1 MKIYTGFGD
10 KGKTALFG
18 GGRVDKHDPRVECYG
33 AIDELNSQLGFVNS
47 FPLSGDTG
55 DLILRLQNELF
66 ILGSEVATPDSKQR
80 AGFTEHIDAERIHE
94 LEKTIDLLQERLT
107 PLKKFILP
115 GGSPA
120 AAACHVARTICRRAE
135 RHLSQLTTREETEN
149 AWLVYLNRLS
159 DLLFVLA
166 RIINKE
172 SSTPDIEWRGIRSP
186 RK

>member
-18 GGRVDKHDPRVECYG
+18 GGRVDKHDLRVECYG
-33 AIDELNSQLGFVNS
+33 TIDELNSQLGFVNS
-47 FPLSGDTG
+47 FPLSPETG

-66 ILGSEVATPDSKQR
+66 ILGSEVATPDEKQR
-80 AGFTEHIDAERIHE
+80 AGFTEHIDTERTIE
-94 LEKTIDLLQERLT
+94 LEKTIDALQEQLT

-135 RHLSQLTTREETEN
+135 RHLSLLSTLEQTEN
-149 AWLVYLNRLS
+149 VWLVYLNRLS

-172 SSTPDIEWRGIRSP
+172 SSTPDIVWQGIRSP
-186 RK
+186 KE

>member
-18 GGRVDKHDPRVECYG
+18 GGRVDKHDLRVECYG
-33 AIDELNSQLGFVNS
+33 TIDELNSQLGFVNS
-47 FPLSGDTG
+47 FPLSPETG
-55 DLILRLQNELF
+55 DIILRLQNELF
-66 ILGSEVATPDSKQR
+66 ILGSEVATPDERQR
-80 AGFTEHIDAERIHE
+80 EGFTEHIDGGRVQE
-94 LEKTIDLLQERLT
+94 LEKTIDLLQNRLS

-135 RHLSQLTTREETEN
+135 RLLSRLNAHEDVEN
-149 AWLVYLNRLS
+149 NWLVYLNRLS

-172 SSTPDIEWRGIRSP
+172 SSTADIVWQGIRSP